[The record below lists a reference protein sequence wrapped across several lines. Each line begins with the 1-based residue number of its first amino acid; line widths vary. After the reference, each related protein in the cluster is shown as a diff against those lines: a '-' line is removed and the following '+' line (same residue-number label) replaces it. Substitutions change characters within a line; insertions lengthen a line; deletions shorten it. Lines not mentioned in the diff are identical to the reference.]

1 MAIISTFSPL
11 SIRPITRKAEKT
23 ETPVKHQ
30 AKMHLNPSPRRADLM
45 VKKRLDRN
53 RRRNSLLMA
62 DTLLERIQAADN
74 LPSLPTVA
82 LQVLELTQTD
92 DFSVLDLARVI
103 QQDPALTS
111 KILRVV
117 NSSLFG
123 MARRIA
129 SVQQAMVILGL
140 RSVKVIVLSF
150 SLVDIWRRERC
161 EAFDYAI
168 YWRRSLTMAVLARL
182 LAERTDRSLAEECL
196 VGGLLADIG
205 ILAAVD
211 CAPELYLE
219 ADRQYRN
226 THQPLPQVEKT
237 VLGVSHEELAAVLLN
252 QWGLPT
258 NLSIAISSHH
268 LPVHD
273 PVASSD
279 GNPTL
284 TRLLRAA
291 SILTDAL
298 LSNNPAGQVKLAKK
312 GIMAGIAISL
322 PDLDAVLDE
331 IDQHVR
337 STAQLF
343 DLEIEQSL
351 GYQKIQLAAL
361 NRLTQL
367 SMAAELERVQA
378 AHREQEAQRKVRELD
393 AQNRELVEKA
403 STDVLTGV
411 ANRAALDERL
421 EEECTRARGA
431 REPIG
436 LIILDLDR
444 FKRLN
449 DTFGHQTG
457 DEALKMIG
465 AVLRQTTTDQR
476 YPGRYGGEEFVLV
489 VRGLSARELRALAED
504 LRLTIA
510 KLHIPCKGR
519 FVPVT
524 ASLGVAHMNP
534 DDPGLT
540 PRELLKRAD
549 QCLYDA
555 KNHGR
560 NRVVCLD
567 SRQAATMAARSLVLA

>member
-1 MAIISTFSPL
+1 
-11 SIRPITRKAEKT
+11 
-23 ETPVKHQ
+23 
-30 AKMHLNPSPRRADLM
+30 
-45 VKKRLDRN
+45 
-53 RRRNSLLMA
+53 MA
-62 DTLLERIQAADN
+62 DTLLERIQQADN

-82 LQVLELTQTD
+82 LQVLQLTQND
-92 DFSVLDLARVI
+92 EFSILDLARIV

-111 KILRVV
+111 KLLRVV

-123 MARRIA
+123 MSRRIA
-129 SVQQAMVILGL
+129 SIQQAMVILGL

-161 EAFDYAI
+161 EAFDYAA

-182 LAERTDRSLAEECL
+182 LAERTDRSMAEECL

-205 ILAAVD
+205 ILAAVH
-211 CAPELYLE
+211 CAADLYLE
-219 ADRQYRN
+219 ADRRHRN
-226 THQPLPQVEKT
+226 TRQSLPDVERA
-237 VLGVSHEELAAVLLN
+237 VLGVSHEELTTTLLN
-252 QWGLPT
+252 QWGLPES
-258 NLSIAISSHH
+258 LSVAVSSHH
-268 LPVHD
+268 SPVD
-273 PVASSD
+273 APVAQTDSGPNLS
-279 GNPTL
+279 
-284 TRLLRAA
+284 RLLRAA

-298 LSNNPAGQVKLAKK
+298 LSSNPVSQIRLAKK
-312 GIMAGIAISL
+312 QVMDGIEMSL
-322 PDLDAVLDE
+322 PDLDAILDE

-343 DLEIEQSL
+343 DLEIEQSV
-351 GYQKIQLAAL
+351 GYQEIQKAAL
-361 NRLTQL
+361 NRLAQL

-378 AHREQEAQRKVRELD
+378 AHREQEAQRKVKELN
-393 AQNRELVEKA
+393 AQNRQLVEKA
-403 STDVLTGV
+403 STDVLTGI

-421 EEECTRARGA
+421 EEECTRACTA

-436 LIILDLDR
+436 VIILDLDR
-444 FKRLN
+444 FKKLN

-457 DEALKMIG
+457 DEALTMIG
-465 AVLRQTTTDQR
+465 GVLRQVATDQQ
-476 YPGRYGGEEFVLV
+476 YPGRYGGEEFVLI
-489 VRGLSARELRALAED
+489 VRGLSARQLRALAED

-510 KLHIPCKGR
+510 KLRIPCKGH
-519 FVPVT
+519 FVPIT

-540 PRELLKRAD
+540 PREILKRAD

-567 SRQAATMAARSLVLA
+567 SRQAATMATRSLVPA

>member
-1 MAIISTFSPL
+1 
-11 SIRPITRKAEKT
+11 
-23 ETPVKHQ
+23 
-30 AKMHLNPSPRRADLM
+30 
-45 VKKRLDRN
+45 
-53 RRRNSLLMA
+53 MA
-62 DTLLERIQAADN
+62 DTILERIQKADN

-82 LQVLELTQTD
+82 LQVLRMTQSD
-92 DFSVLDLARVI
+92 DFSILDLARIV

-150 SLVDIWRRERC
+150 SLVDIWRRERS
-161 EAFDYAI
+161 EAFDYAT

-196 VGGLLADIG
+196 VSGLLADIG
-205 ILAAVD
+205 ILAAVH

-219 ADRQYRN
+219 ADRKYRN
-226 THQPLPQVEKT
+226 TQQPLHTVEKA
-237 VLGVSHEELAAVLLN
+237 VLGISHEQVTTSLLD
-252 QWGLPT
+252 QWGLPQ
-258 NLSIAISSHH
+258 NLSAAVLSHH
-268 LPVHD
+268 ASIDAPVTE
-273 PVASSD
+273 VGA
-279 GNPTL
+279 NPDL
-284 TRLLRAA
+284 TRLVRAA
-291 SILTDAL
+291 AVLTDAL
-298 LSNNPAGQVKLAKK
+298 LSNDPAGQVRLAKK
-312 GIMAGIAISL
+312 QVMDGLEMSL
-322 PDLDAVLDE
+322 PDLDATLDE

-343 DLEIEQSL
+343 ELEIEQSL
-351 GYQKIQLAAL
+351 GFQEIQMAAL
-361 NRLTQL
+361 NRLAQL

-378 AHREQEAQRKVRELD
+378 AHREQEAQRKVQELHN
-393 AQNRELVEKA
+393 QNRQLVEKA

-411 ANRAALDERL
+411 ANRAALDEHL
-421 EEECTRARGA
+421 QGECARACST
-431 REPIG
+431 REPLG

-444 FKRLN
+444 FKKLN

-465 AVLRQTTTDQR
+465 GILRAAASDRQF
-476 YPGRYGGEEFVLV
+476 PGRYGGEEFVLIV
-489 VRGLSARELRALAED
+489 PGVSARELRALAED
-504 LRLTIA
+504 LRLAIA
-510 KLHIPCKGR
+510 KLRIPCKGR
-519 FVPVT
+519 FVPIT
-524 ASLGVAHMNP
+524 ASLGAAHANP

-549 QCLYDA
+549 HCLYDA

-567 SRQAATMAARSLVLA
+567 SRQAATMAARSLVPA